1 MLYGSTHSIQHPDL
15 FSFIPTQVISHA
27 GSDHMNKG
35 AIVKRL
41 GLSLGLG
48 LGIGDWGLGLGMG
61 IGNGKWEMGNREY
74 PVPGDDS
81 IMPGATTTT
90 TPNF

>member
-48 LGIGDWGLGLGMG
+48 LGIGD
-61 IGNGKWEMGNREY
+61 GNWEWEMGNREY
-74 PVPGDDS
+74 PPSKEIWVVIVEQS
-81 IMPGATTTT
+81 
-90 TPNF
+90 